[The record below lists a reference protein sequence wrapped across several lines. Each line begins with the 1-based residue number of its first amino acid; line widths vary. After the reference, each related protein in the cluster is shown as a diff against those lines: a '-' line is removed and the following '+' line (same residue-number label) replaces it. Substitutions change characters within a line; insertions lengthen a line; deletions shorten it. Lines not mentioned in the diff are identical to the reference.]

1 MKRAKDKFSKQ
12 SEAYKKFRPTYPDAL
27 YREILKLA
35 QTKDACW
42 DCGTGN
48 GQVASALSPYFRTV
62 FATDISQKQIQ
73 NAGNHDNVIFKIER
87 AENTSFE
94 DNQFDLITVAQAIHW
109 FDMSAF
115 NSEVRR
121 VAKNGGVLAVW
132 GYGLLRVSSPI
143 DKLMDYFYK
152 DIIGPYWD
160 KERKHIDAAYETIDL
175 DFQPLALNSDFAI
188 TVQWNLRH
196 LRGYLNTWS
205 SVQNYMDRNNGENP
219 VDDFMDSLKSVWGET
234 EQKNVNFPIFMRASR
249 IEK

>member
-12 SEAYKKFRPTYPDAL
+12 SKAYKKFRPTYPSTL
-27 YREILKLA
+27 YEELLKWVH
-35 QTKDACW
+35 TKDVCW

-73 NAGNHDNVIFKIER
+73 NAGNRDNVIFKVER
-87 AENTSFE
+87 AENTNFQDS
-94 DNQFDLITVAQAIHW
+94 QFDLITVAQAIHW
-109 FDMSAF
+109 FDSAVF

-121 VAKNGGVLAVW
+121 VGKNGGVLAVW
-132 GYGLLRVSSPI
+132 GYGLLRISPAI
-143 DKLMDYFYK
+143 DELIAHFYK

-175 DFQPLALNSDFAI
+175 DFQPLAIDSNFAI
-188 TVQWNLRH
+188 TVQWDLRS

-205 SVQNYMDRNNGENP
+205 SVQNYMGQNNGENP
-219 VDDFMDSLKSVWGET
+219 VDGFMDKLKSSWGDT
-234 EQKNVNFPIFMRASR
+234 EQKSINFPIFMRAFR